1 MDEPAASEP
10 TPEPS
15 DSEGKFLGLPYDLRR
30 PTTKKYRSRMW
41 SPDEPR
47 FFPPKTFGWGYTIN
61 FYWLF
66 HPVRYFRQRRGG
78 PPG

>member
-1 MDEPAASEP
+1 
-10 TPEPS
+10 
-15 DSEGKFLGLPYDLRR
+15 
-30 PTTKKYRSRMW
+30 MW
-41 SPDEPR
+41 SPDEQR